1 MRRVAAV
8 LAPLLAVLIVGCG
21 STELS
26 DVQLRKRAALVCST
40 ANRQADRI
48 ATPPTPAAGI
58 AFLDRGIAVFKPELA
73 RLRTL
78 RPPSD
83 LASDYRTSVG
93 AFSQELGELEL
104 TVRKLRAGEDP
115 VAAMRLLERWLEP
128 LEATQNQA
136 WNALQV
142 PACADH

>member
-1 MRRVAAV
+1 MSRVVAV
-8 LAPLLAVLIVGCG
+8 IAPLLAVLIAGCG

-26 DVQLRKRAALVCST
+26 DVQLRKRATEVCST

-48 ATPPTPAAGI
+48 ATAPTPAAGI

-78 RPPSD
+78 KPPSD

-93 AFSQELGELEL
+93 AFSQELSDLEL
-104 TVRKLRAGEDP
+104 TVHKLRAGEDP
-115 VAAMRLLERWLEP
+115 VAAIRLLERWLEP
-128 LEATQNQA
+128 LEATENQT
-136 WNALQV
+136 WSALQV
-142 PACADH
+142 PACVDR